1 VFVYELCENCVKPV
15 CHIIP
20 MYKVLVNMLSA
31 LLVLF
36 VSLVQFVK
44 SRFNFG

>member
-1 VFVYELCENCVKPV
+1 
-15 CHIIP
+15 